1 MTNNIRFA
9 FAIALAMS
17 CINTPALAAKKPV
30 LTPME
35 LQALQSKEFEA
46 SKASVFASAMS
57 VFQDLGYT
65 INSADIETGFITAS
79 SPVKNKTNFWGAMAG
94 IASQGLTKA
103 TAFIEQG
110 PNGYTKIRLNFVNS
124 VESSSSYGQRS
135 QADKPILDPLAYRAA
150 WEKIDEALFVRNA
163 LAKPASPQTA
173 ANPPAGPAST
183 TQQGVTQVPASPV
196 APSTPSNPAAQK

>member
-1 MTNNIRFA
+1 MSNSAKFSL
-9 FAIALAMS
+9 AIAIAIS
-17 CINTPALAAKKPV
+17 SISAPSYAAKKPV

-46 SKASVFASAMS
+46 SKSSVFASTMS

-79 SPVKNKTNFWGAMAG
+79 SPVKDKTNFWSAMAG
-94 IASQGLTKA
+94 VASQGLTKA

-110 PNGYTKIRLNFVNS
+110 PNGYTKIRLNFVS
-124 VESSSSYGQRS
+124 SIESSSSYGQRS

-163 LAKPASPQTA
+163 LAKPASPQTPS
-173 ANPPAGPAST
+173 NPPATPASP
-183 TQQGVTQVPASPV
+183 TQQGATQLPSVPV
-196 APSTPSNPAAQK
+196 APSIPSNPSA